1 MLNAMRRS
9 KQRRSLAAR
18 LYAVLVARARDPVF
32 FASYGVEDTLDGRF
46 DLLALHAW
54 LVLERLKAA
63 GAASLS
69 QAFVDTVFIGFDEAL
84 RELGSGDIG
93 LGRRMK
99 KLADAFYG
107 RMQAYG
113 EARDEAS
120 LEAALVRNLYRGVR
134 QPAAKA
140 MARYVLS
147 ARARLDAC
155 DVKGGVLDFGPLPD
169 EE

>member
-1 MLNAMRRS
+1 M
-9 KQRRSLAAR
+9 
-18 LYAVLVARARDPVF
+18 
-32 FASYGVEDTLDGRF
+32 
-46 DLLALHAW
+46 
-54 LVLERLKAA
+54 
-63 GAASLS
+63 
-69 QAFVDTVFIGFDEAL
+69 